1 MTAIATESH
10 DYRIGTTA
18 GGQPVVAAA
27 GDGSLDSGEAL
38 QDVDRPKDRHA
49 ARGQQR
55 TTFHARDADDEGRYY
70 HLWQRHHDYYDD
82 PENHRQA
89 KEKADITEA
98 LCDALHLPAAIRR
111 HATRLVMNCNGRAF
125 NRIGGV
131 YAVVLGAIAVA
142 ENSTI
147 DTEDG
152 FENRIQVRYI
162 TDREGERIYS
172 HEQPRYQHIAEKV
185 GVDWMKAISRVKE
198 QAGGR

>member
-27 GDGSLDSGEAL
+27 GDGSLNSGKAIK
-38 QDVDRPKDRHA
+38 DVDRPKDRHA

-55 TTFHARDADDEGRYY
+55 TTFHARDADNEGRYY
-70 HLWQRHHDYYDD
+70 HLWQRHHDYYND

-111 HATRLVMNCNGRAF
+111 RATRLVMECNGRAF
-125 NRIGGV
+125 NRIGGI
-131 YAVVLGAIAVA
+131 YAVILGAIAVA

-147 DTEDG
+147 ETVEQ
-152 FENRIQVRYI
+152 FENRIQVRDI
-162 TDREGERIYS
+162 TNCDGDRVYS
-172 HEQPRYQHIAEKV
+172 HDQPRFKHLAEKL
-185 GVDWMKAISRVKE
+185 GVAWRKAITRVKE
-198 QAGGR
+198 QAGGQ